1 MQPASNHAKTI
12 QTSYE
17 ITFAFA
23 AVIFVVVAGL
33 IVFSA
38 LRFRRGKGDETL
50 PKQVHGS
57 TKLEITWIA
66 VPSVIVLVLFIVSAT
81 ALAKIDTAE
90 AGPMT
95 VNVEGFQ
102 WQWSF
107 TYPGFTDRSGAPLT
121 ITGQSGTPGDGTY
134 GKPTLGLEANKAV
147 HFNLDSSDVIHSFY
161 IPVFLF
167 KRDVI
172 PGHPNEFDLTPTR
185 IGSFAGKCAELC
197 GLEHST
203 MLFVVK
209 IMPHDEFQ
217 RWVAMQIQIQEH
229 QEWVKENSCATPSG
243 GTLTVVAKS
252 IAFDTSCIEVPA
264 AGTTKL
270 VLDNQDPGVPHNLE
284 IYTNEQAT
292 TRLAGATGPSDVVTG
307 VAQTSYQI
315 SGLPPGT
322 YFFRCDIHP
331 TQMTGKF
338 VVKG

>member
-1 MQPASNHAKTI
+1 MQPASNHAETI

-17 ITFAFA
+17 ITFVFA

-38 LRFRRGKGDETL
+38 LRFRRKKGDEAL

-66 VPSVIVLVLFIVSAT
+66 VPSLIVLILFIVSAT
-81 ALAKIDTAE
+81 ALGKIDTAE

-95 VNVEGFQ
+95 INVEGFQ

-107 TYPGFTDRSGAPLT
+107 TYPAFTDRAGLPLT
-121 ITGQSGTPGDGTY
+121 VTGQSGTPGDGVY
-134 GKPTLGLEANKAV
+134 GKPTLGLEVNKAV

-185 IGSFAGKCAELC
+185 TGTFSGKCAELC

-217 RWVAMQIQIQEH
+217 RWVQQQILIQQH
-229 QEWVKENSCATPSG
+229 QEWVKETSCATPTG
-243 GTLTVVAKS
+243 GNLTVVAKS

-264 AGTTKL
+264 AGTIKL
-270 VLDNQDPGVPHNLE
+270 ELDNQDPGVPHNIE
-284 IYTNEQAT
+284 VYTNDQAT
-292 TRLAGATGPSDVVTG
+292 ERLAGATGPGDVITG
-307 VAQTSYQI
+307 VAQTSYEI
-315 SGLPPGT
+315 TGLAPGT

-331 TQMTGKF
+331 TQMVGKF